1 MTTEPKT
8 SKKKPSKRIMAPEL
22 LAKKGI
28 ESLVCLTAYTT
39 PIAAMLDEH
48 CDILLVGDSVGM
60 VMYGMET
67 TLGVTLEMM
76 IAHGAAV
83 VRGSEKAMVLIDM
96 PFGTYEESPE
106 QAFRNC
112 ARVMAETGANGI
124 KLEGGERMAETI
136 NFLTS
141 RGIPVMAHI
150 GLTPQAFNTLGGF
163 KAQGREE
170 AQWAQLIKDAKM
182 VAEAGAFSTVLEGIA
197 EPLAVKV
204 TKEVPNLTIG
214 IGASVECDG
223 QIVVTDDMLGM
234 FDRVPKF
241 VKKYGNL
248 KELIE
253 NAAANYA
260 KEVKNKS
267 FPSLEN
273 TFSMK
278 KK

>member
-8 SKKKPSKRIMAPEL
+8 IKKKPSKRAMAPDL
-22 LAKKGI
+22 MARKGVDPI
-28 ESLVCLTAYTT
+28 VCLTAYTA
-39 PIAAMLDEH
+39 PIAGMLDPY
-48 CDILLVGDSVGM
+48 CDVLLVGDSVGM
-60 VMYGMET
+60 VMYGMDT
-67 TLGVTLEMM
+67 TLEVSLDMM
-76 IAHGAAV
+76 INHGKAV
-83 VRGSEKAMVLIDM
+83 VRGSETSMVIIDM
-96 PFGTYEESPE
+96 PFATYEESPA

-124 KLEGGERMAETI
+124 KLEGGEHMADTI
-136 NFLTS
+136 AFLVK

-150 GLTPQAFNTLGGF
+150 GLTPQSFNTLGGF
-163 KAQGREE
+163 KAQGREV
-170 AQWAQLIKDAKM
+170 AQWDKLMRDAKM
-182 VAEAGAFSTVLEGIA
+182 VADAGAFATVLEGIA

-204 TKEVPNLTIG
+204 TKEVQNLTIG

-241 VKKYGNL
+241 VKKFGNL
-248 KELIE
+248 KENIE
-253 NAAANYA
+253 NAAAQYA
-260 KEVKNKS
+260 KEVKEKS
-267 FPSLEN
+267 FPAIEN